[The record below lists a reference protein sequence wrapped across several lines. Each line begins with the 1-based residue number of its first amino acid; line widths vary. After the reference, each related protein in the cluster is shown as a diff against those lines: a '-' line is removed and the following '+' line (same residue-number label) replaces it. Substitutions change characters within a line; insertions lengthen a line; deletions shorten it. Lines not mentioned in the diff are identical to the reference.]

1 MIHQPAY
8 VKALLEKYLN
18 GTATAVEVARLM
30 AAWDI
35 YDDEELS
42 NMIAEITGDAT
53 GSETGEGET
62 ELPVEDERAGP
73 GNASSTPENKL
84 LKKGSRFERL
94 FSTGSFIIL
103 VCSLIWFFLK
113 PDARTTERYCNG
125 VPGHMELSTAPY
137 HCKLMPA
144 NGSHLFIDGTL
155 EGLVTQEGDVT
166 ITQPEPGVLVYER
179 KGVVE
184 KGNPKP
190 LYHTIVTPPGQQYRL
205 VLPDGSKVR
214 LNAASSISFAA
225 NFGSAQRLVYLK
237 GEAFFEVVKGNVP
250 FIAEAGLTQLEMQE
264 ATFNVKAYSRNT
276 VTTIQKGSVLV
287 KAGSQTARLIAGEKT
302 TARVKILVAK
312 DELLL
317 TEEDTMAA
325 LSWKKVTRVY
335 TNVPMREFVSDIGRR
350 YNVEMVNLSCI
361 PAATHINIMMCYDL
375 PIDDVL
381 KIISD
386 AKLKFYK
393 VGNRITFCD
402 PALREE
408 PVKEGGE
415 KLSAVIHHQVK
426 QLIQTA
432 SKANDIRLN
441 HFIVTVFSR
450 YELCGPFFI
459 FNTVS

>member
-8 VKALLEKYLN
+8 VKELLEKYLN

-30 AAWDI
+30 VAWDI

-42 NMIAEITGDAT
+42 NMIAEITGDAA

-73 GNASSTPENKL
+73 ANESSTLKNKL

-103 VCSLIWFFLK
+103 ICSLIWFFLK
-113 PDARTTERYCNG
+113 PDAKTTERYCNG
-125 VPGHMELSTAPY
+125 VPGNMELSAAPY
-137 HCKLMPA
+137 HCKLMLA
-144 NGSHLFIDGTL
+144 NGSHLFIDRSL
-155 EGLVTQEGDVT
+155 QGLVAQEAGVT
-166 ITQPEPGVLVYER
+166 ITQPEPGLLIYEER
-179 KGVVE
+179 GVVK

-190 LYHTIVTPPGQQYRL
+190 LYRTIVTPPGQQYRL

-214 LNAASSISFAA
+214 LNAASSIRFAA
-225 NFGSAQRLVYLK
+225 NFGSAHRLVYLK

-250 FIAEAGLTQLEMQE
+250 FIAETGLTQLEMQE

-276 VTTIQKGSVLV
+276 VTTIQKGSLLV

-312 DELLL
+312 DEVLL
-317 TEEDTMAA
+317 TEEDITAA
-325 LSWKKVTRVY
+325 LSWKKVIRVY
-335 TNVPMREFVSDIGRR
+335 KNVTMREFVTDMGRW
-350 YNVEMVNLSCI
+350 YNLEMVNLSCI
-361 PAATHINIMMCYDL
+361 PAAAHVNIMMCYDL
-375 PIDDVL
+375 PLDDVL

-402 PALREE
+402 PALRVE
-408 PVKEGGE
+408 PVREGGE
-415 KLSAVIHHQVK
+415 KWQA
-426 QLIQTA
+426 A
-432 SKANDIRLN
+432 DW
-441 HFIVTVFSR
+441 
-450 YELCGPFFI
+450 
-459 FNTVS
+459 